1 MVLWYPDYSAPIET
15 CAQSDACLEIPM
27 NKKPTSLYKNE
38 LRIAL
43 PRTNSNKKNLEKC
56 FKKPLGKKHEKYWCT
71 ACQLWVY
78 DGKAKMTKHLRTVH
92 PDGECDVVMIT
103 NAGMLKVTKEQ
114 FLPLKK
120 YTGPFLRE
128 NTFKVE
134 PDYENYDG
142 VEIFDHRRVDPMNY
156 NDSRTGTQQKLN
168 SNDKE
173 NVASFKKNGTILP
186 NGWKRKL
193 KQGAK
198 RYKEIFNYV
207 SPSGDLFTSRKEMTR
222 YLNKPVSIKSN
233 DKVVWGFESF
243 KHDLCDNLIVNLGE
257 SHDDEEDVYF
267 TLKCQENIKTKSE
280 DVIEEWCEEYA
291 ACDKGRGNKVNTLLA
306 ENAGDG
312 RGSKLKNFRKQQQKI
327 HVEERGNQLLDE
339 MKKDQLNIAKI
350 LKLSRKNIKKR
361 ITEKSQTYS
370 RRIKLVRMKRIT
382 CSRCH
387 RSFDKKSEML
397 EHVSKC
403 HIWSTL
409 LATVTH
415 KPPFICPLSECS
427 FLQRNR
433 YNVAQHIARGSDPI
447 HQDFIMK
454 IANSKYPN
462 CFWNNEWRI
471 ENSVHHNEESESL
484 DDEGFDSGGEAK
496 SELEIDIKMKK
507 LKILSQ
513 MKTAYARKV
522 MHLQNLKTCQILDF
536 EN

>member
-1 MVLWYPDYSAPIET
+1 M
-15 CAQSDACLEIPM
+15 
-27 NKKPTSLYKNE
+27 
-38 LRIAL
+38 
-43 PRTNSNKKNLEKC
+43 
-56 FKKPLGKKHEKYWCT
+56 G
-71 ACQLWVY
+71 
-78 DGKAKMTKHLRTVH
+78 
-92 PDGECDVVMIT
+92 
-103 NAGMLKVTKEQ
+103 
-114 FLPLKK
+114 
-120 YTGPFLRE
+120 TGPFLRE
-128 NTFKVE
+128 NTLKVE
-134 PDYENYDG
+134 PELVLSETRIHPGRSVAIFTRSNETSQKESYLHSHPSSPSWIKAGPLQSKLSDKSDYISGNYVNEKGKHPDQLEDNSGSTQLSMEPSASFSVDPNKIVLDILLDVIEIVTLGNGDYYEESDEFDEDILDIDYENYDG

-156 NDSRTGTQQKLN
+156 HDSRTGNQQKLN
-168 SNDKE
+168 SSDKE
-173 NVASFKKNGTILP
+173 NGESLQKNGTILP
-186 NGWKRKL
+186 NGWKRIL

-198 RYKEIFNYV
+198 RSKETFNYV

-222 YLNKPVSIKSN
+222 YLHKPVLIKS
-233 DKVVWGFESF
+233 DDIVVWGFESF

-306 ENAGDG
+306 ENAGNG
-312 RGSKLKNFRKQQQKI
+312 KHQQKI

-339 MKKDQLNIAKI
+339 MKKEQLNIAKI
-350 LKLSRKNIKKR
+350 LKLSRKNKKKR

-370 RRIKLVRMKRIT
+370 RRIKLVRMKIT

-387 RSFDKKSEML
+387 RSFDKQSEML

-403 HIWSTL
+403 HIWSAL
-409 LATVTH
+409 LATITH

-433 YNVAQHIARGSDPI
+433 YNIAQHMARGSDPI

-454 IANSKYPN
+454 IANSKFPN

-471 ENSVHHNEESESL
+471 ENSVHHDEEYESL

-522 MHLQNLKTCQILDF
+522 MHLQNLKTCQKLDF
-536 EN
+536 